1 MRNKKEE
8 ENLSENIISL
18 VTKLPYF
25 GIDNLK
31 ILKLS
36 PNYLRIILFRLAK
49 RGEIIRL
56 KKGIYASKKM
66 VERMEKENKFS
77 SFLEFLAV
85 KIYSPAYLSLEYVLY
100 ENNILTEMPKNFT
113 LITKNKTATFLN
125 RFGVFIYHK
134 LKDKLF
140 LGFTIERANNL
151 LIYKATKAK
160 ALFDFLYLRKR
171 EILNKEMARELRLN
185 LGEFRPKEKKEL
197 KSYVDLEGSK
207 KMREIYSFLF
217 R

>member
-185 LGEFRPKEKKEL
+185 LGEFNSREKKEL

>member
-49 RGEIIRL
+49 REEIIRL

-113 LITKNKTATFLN
+113 LIAKNKTATFLN

-185 LGEFRPKEKKEL
+185 LGEFNSREKKEL

>member
-1 MRNKKEE
+1 
-8 ENLSENIISL
+8 
-18 VTKLPYF
+18 
-25 GIDNLK
+25 
-31 ILKLS
+31 
-36 PNYLRIILFRLAK
+36 
-49 RGEIIRL
+49 
-56 KKGIYASKKM
+56 
-66 VERMEKENKFS
+66 
-77 SFLEFLAV
+77 
-85 KIYSPAYLSLEYVLY
+85 
-100 ENNILTEMPKNFT
+100 MPKNLT

-185 LGEFRPKEKKEL
+185 LGEFNSREKKEL

>member
-1 MRNKKEE
+1 MH
-8 ENLSENIISL
+8 L
-18 VTKLPYF
+18 
-25 GIDNLK
+25 
-31 ILKLS
+31 
-36 PNYLRIILFRLAK
+36 
-49 RGEIIRL
+49 
-56 KKGIYASKKM
+56 KKM